1 MASVSLLSFSRPSFP
16 SHISFGGA
24 VIVSSTIFFLHSINK
39 IPFRWMFGRDDA
51 RHDKLKHQ
59 QKWNGVERGH
69 GLSAIYISAISIL
82 RIESLHW
89 DSCWDSFDSMKLK
102 IKNIFE
108 LSGGQICLDT
118 PLKKWRLKMKSWSMK
133 TKTNYNNNN
142 AKHLIRVKEL
152 KHPSCFKWWHR

>member
-1 MASVSLLSFSRPSFP
+1 
-16 SHISFGGA
+16 
-24 VIVSSTIFFLHSINK
+24 
-39 IPFRWMFGRDDA
+39 MFGRDDA

-108 LSGGQICLDT
+108 LSGGSNLSWHPPEKVEIENEKLVDENKNELQQQQRKTFDT
-118 PLKKWRLKMKSWSMK
+118 
-133 TKTNYNNNN
+133 
-142 AKHLIRVKEL
+142 E
-152 KHPSCFKWWHR
+152 